1 VAAKLYSISFSHPS
15 HAARAM
21 LELKGV
27 EHRVVNLLPG
37 FHIAILRA
45 AGFSGSTVPALK
57 LDGRRIQGS
66 IPIARELEGM
76 VAEPPLYPSDPD
88 LRRRVEEAERW
99 GEGPLQDMP
108 RRVGR
113 WAGANHQHVR
123 RWVAEEIGLP
133 LPGVMA
139 ATNAPVV
146 RMLARQSDATDE
158 NVRADLAALPDTL
171 DRIDALIAE
180 DTIGGEQPNAAD
192 FQIAS
197 SVRLLLAMD
206 DIRPF
211 VEGRPGA
218 QLARRLFP
226 TYPEPFPRAFPV
238 DWLPAQR

>member
-1 VAAKLYSISFSHPS
+1 
-15 HAARAM
+15 M

-27 EHRVVNLLPG
+27 DHEVVNLLPG
-37 FHIAILRA
+37 FHIAILRGI
-45 AGFSGSTVPALK
+45 GFPGGTIPALK

-66 IPIARELEGM
+66 IPIARNLEAM
-76 VAEPPLYPSDPD
+76 APEPPLYPSDPD

-99 GEGPLQDMP
+99 GEGDLQDMP

-113 WAGANHQHVR
+113 WAAANRRHVR
-123 RWVAEEIGLP
+123 RWVAEQIGLP

-139 ATNAPVV
+139 ATNTPIA
-146 RMLARQSDATDE
+146 RMLARKSDASDE

-180 DTIGGEQPNAAD
+180 GTIGGDQPNAAD

-197 SVRLLLAMD
+197 SVRLLLTMED
-206 DIRPF
+206 LRPL

-218 QLARRLFP
+218 ELARRLFP
-226 TYPEPFPRAFPV
+226 TYPEPFPRAFPEE
-238 DWLPAQR
+238 WLPAHR

>member
-1 VAAKLYSISFSHPS
+1 
-15 HAARAM
+15 M
-21 LELKGV
+21 
-27 EHRVVNLLPG
+27 
-37 FHIAILRA
+37 LRA
-45 AGFSGSTVPALK
+45 AGFGGGTVPALK

-76 VAEPPLYPSDPD
+76 VPEPPLYPSDPE

-99 GEGPLQDMP
+99 GEGDLQDMP

-113 WAGANHQHVR
+113 WAAAKNQHVR

-133 LPGVMA
+133 LPGLTA
-139 ATNAPVV
+139 ATNAPMA

-158 NVRADLAALPDTL
+158 NVRADLAALPGTL
-171 DRIDALIAE
+171 DRIDALIA
-180 DTIGGEQPNAAD
+180 DGTIGGEQPNAAD

-197 SVRLLLAMD
+197 TVRLLLAMED
-206 DIRPF
+206 LRPL

-226 TYPEPFPRAFPV
+226 TYPEPFPRAFPQE
-238 DWLPAQR
+238 WLPAQR